1 MEDKRNMVL
10 AVVLAALILFGWP
23 YIANQ
28 FFPTANPP
36 ATQISGGEQTALPAP
51 EADPAVDTP
60 KAIRARSAVIAES
73 ARIPIATPRLTGSI
87 NLKGARIDD
96 IVLTGYQESIAA
108 DSPPIHLFSPAG
120 TKGAYYAGVG
130 WTGQGLAAPDSDT
143 VWQASGDRLTPSSPV
158 TLFHDNGQGQTF
170 AIDLSIDENY
180 MITARQTV
188 TNRGENA
195 VGVAPYGLIN
205 RVGASTDKSMWT
217 IHVGPMG
224 VFDGSA
230 NYDWDYDDLAEQP
243 DTPVTQATT
252 GGWVGF
258 TDKYWLGAVIPD
270 QKTRVDATMR
280 AAEGDLFQAN
290 WKAKQ
295 EVLPPGKALT
305 TTSRIFAGAK
315 ETALLDNYE
324 DTLGIPKF
332 DRSIDWGWFY
342 WFEKPIFYLLDW
354 LFKLFGNFGVA
365 IIALTFIIRGLMFPI
380 AQKGFR
386 SMAQMRVV
394 QPKMKEIQERHK
406 EDKPRMQQEIM
417 ELYKREKVNPMAGCL
432 PIFLQIPVFYA
443 LYKVLML
450 TIEMRHQ
457 PFYGWIKD
465 LSAPD
470 PAHVLNL
477 FGLLPFEVPGFLGI
491 GVLAILLGVSMWLQF
506 RLNPQPMDDIQK
518 QVFGLMPWVL
528 MFVMAPFAAGLL
540 LYWITSNILTIAQQK
555 FLYSRYPGLK
565 VEPAKSAGV
574 SK

>member
-10 AVVLAALILFGWP
+10 AVVLAGLILLGWP

-28 FFPTANPP
+28 FFPTAAPP
-36 ATQISGGEQTALPAP
+36 STQISGGKQTALPAP
-51 EADPAVDTP
+51 EADPAADSP
-60 KAIRARSAVIAES
+60 KAIRARATVLAETPRIAIE
-73 ARIPIATPRLTGSI
+73 TPRLTGSI
-87 NLKGARIDD
+87 NLKGARVDD
-96 IVLTGYQESIAA
+96 VILTGYKESIAA

-130 WTGQGLAAPDSDT
+130 WAGQGLNAPDANT
-143 VWQASGDRLTPSSPV
+143 VWQASGAKLTPASPV
-158 TLFHDNGQGQTF
+158 TLFHDNGHGQIF
-170 AIDLSIDENY
+170 SIELSIDPNY
-180 MITARQTV
+180 MITAKQTV
-188 TNRGENA
+188 TNRGTGS
-195 VGVAPYGLIN
+195 VGVAPYGLVN
-205 RVGASTDKSMWT
+205 RVGEPAEKSTWT

-224 VFDGSA
+224 VFDGA
-230 NYDWDYDDLAEQP
+230 ADYDWNYKDLVEQLG
-243 DTPVTQATT
+243 TPETRATT
-252 GGWVGF
+252 GGWIGF

-270 QKTRVDATMR
+270 QKQRVDATLR
-280 AAEGDLFQAN
+280 AAKGDLFQAN
-290 WKAKQ
+290 WSGKQ
-295 EVLPPGKALT
+295 EVLAPGKALT

-324 DTLGIPKF
+324 DTLGIPKL

-394 QPKMKEIQERHK
+394 QPKMKAIQDKHK
-406 EDKPRMQQEIM
+406 DDKPRMQQEIM

-470 PAHVLNL
+470 PLHVLNL
-477 FGLLPFEVPGFLGI
+477 FGLLPYEVPGFLGI

-506 RLNPQPMDDIQK
+506 RLNPQPMDDVQK
-518 QVFGLMPWVL
+518 QIFGFMPWVL

-540 LYWITSNILTIAQQK
+540 LYWITSNVLTIAQQK

-565 VEPAKSAGV
+565 APPATAE